1 MPPARYLAVRQSG
14 LRMLKPRTML
24 RVAVA
29 GLAIDLLIAASTLAP
44 NAPLLPQWPQFVLFP
59 LIFVV
64 HFSSVL
70 RFTSDRGRP
79 KWRELRRGLPPG
91 TIVAFIVLFV
101 VAWLVL
107 MVSIGQIGG
116 QPTMSGGHYYLNDH
130 GDFIPVT
137 RAAYRHA
144 LVLLTRSP
152 CEPPNS
158 VDCRVQPGS
167 SKVGRSQPPS
177 CIRFYPRARDRSSGA
192 APGRSVWLSIPFYP
206 RLGYIMG

>member
-116 QPTMSGGHYYLNDH
+116 QPTMSGGHYYLTDH

-144 LVLLTRSP
+144 LVLQQRIFTLG
-152 CEPPNS
+152 
-158 VDCRVQPGS
+158 PG
-167 SKVGRSQPPS
+167 VFFALGVLVHWPR
-177 CIRFYPRARDRSSGA
+177 RRARPDDDPLEGGPVLARS
-192 APGRSVWLSIPFYP
+192 L
-206 RLGYIMG
+206 